1 MGKGNSR
8 SAFII
13 PNTGS
18 ENGRQNTVFFNQ
30 LSLRQ
35 VSCMDDQFNSTNND
49 NDNNQKLVLR
59 IEEQKSFA
67 RGGH

>member
-30 LSLRQ
+30 LSLSQ
-35 VSCMDDQFNSTNND
+35 VSCMDEQFNSTN